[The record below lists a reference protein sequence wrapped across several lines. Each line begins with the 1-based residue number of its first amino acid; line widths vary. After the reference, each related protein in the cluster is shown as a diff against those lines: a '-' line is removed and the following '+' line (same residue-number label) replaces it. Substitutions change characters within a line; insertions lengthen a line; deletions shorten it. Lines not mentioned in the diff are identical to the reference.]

1 MSTHDHDH
9 DHDHGHS
16 HGPGGVEPHPFQP
29 DTEDSAVS
37 ESQVMAQALQELL
50 LEKGVFSADDFRRMN
65 ELLDTK
71 NPVNGARMIAR
82 AWTDPAYR
90 DLMLADVHKA
100 AAALDIDAGPAVIH
114 ALPNTPDVH
123 NVIVCTLCS
132 CYPTGLLGVS
142 PDWYRSREY
151 RSRVVRDPRAVLAE
165 FGTDIPDDVE
175 LRVHDSSADL
185 RYFVLP
191 QRPEGTED
199 WDEERLA
206 ALITRDV
213 LIGTT
218 LPHP

>member
-1 MSTHDHDH
+1 M
-9 DHDHGHS
+9 
-16 HGPGGVEPHPFQP
+16 
-29 DTEDSAVS
+29 
-37 ESQVMAQALQELL
+37 
-50 LEKGVFSADDFRRMN
+50 
-65 ELLDTK
+65 
-71 NPVNGARMIAR
+71 
-82 AWTDPAYR
+82 
-90 DLMLADVHKA
+90 
-100 AAALDIDAGPAVIH
+100 
-114 ALPNTPDVH
+114 
-123 NVIVCTLCS
+123 
-132 CYPTGLLGVS
+132 
-142 PDWYRSREY
+142 
-151 RSRVVRDPRAVLAE
+151 LAE